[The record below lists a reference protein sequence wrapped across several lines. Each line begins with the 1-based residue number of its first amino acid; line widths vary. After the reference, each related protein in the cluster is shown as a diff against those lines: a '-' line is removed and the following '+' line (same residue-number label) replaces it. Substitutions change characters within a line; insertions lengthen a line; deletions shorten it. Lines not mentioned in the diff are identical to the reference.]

1 MVALGSKAQKKRNQ
15 ETWQSEL
22 LVLPTGFSLHWGG
35 VRSGLFPCV
44 TPNQRYVVLQ
54 NGKAHLAS
62 GLDVMALQGIQSKE
76 IAYFKM
82 GLADDGLLRDLAG
95 NAFTANIIAVFL
107 IAALLSM

>member
-1 MVALGSKAQKKRNQ
+1 M
-15 ETWQSEL
+15 
-22 LVLPTGFSLHWGG
+22 
-35 VRSGLFPCV
+35 RSGLFPCV

-62 GLDVMALQGIQSKE
+62 GLDVKSLQGIQRKE

-82 GLADDGLLRDLAG
+82 GLEDDGLLRDLAG